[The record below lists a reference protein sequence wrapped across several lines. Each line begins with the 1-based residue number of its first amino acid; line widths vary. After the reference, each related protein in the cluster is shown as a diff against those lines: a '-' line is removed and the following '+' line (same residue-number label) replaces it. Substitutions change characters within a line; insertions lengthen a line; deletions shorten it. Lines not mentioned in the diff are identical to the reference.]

1 MDQRGVGHDG
11 KQPPRTLLSPH
22 FCWSQAACR
31 GRKEL
36 GAPHS
41 GCCPGSPIRV
51 KGRCP
56 VSFIARLKGLLRS
69 RRLDRELEEEL
80 RSHLEMRTADNLAA
94 GMSPENA
101 RYEAQRRFG
110 NTTLLKEDTRAVDI
124 IGWLD
129 ECARDFRYA
138 LRVLQRSPGFTAV
151 AILTLALGIGANTAV
166 FSVIN
171 SVLLGPL
178 PYHVPGGLVMVW
190 ESNSQHPNPHNTVSP
205 PNFFD
210 WQSRSTVFSSMAYI
224 ADVRNN
230 LTGNGEPE
238 EVVVQAVSANFFSLL
253 GVNPILGPG
262 FTTENGKAGHD
273 NVVILDYGL
282 WKERFAGDPAIVGKS
297 ILLNGKP
304 QTVVG
309 VAPQNFNWFI
319 KDSSLT
325 GAKPRI
331 WSPFVFPQS
340 FHDHK
345 QIGRFLTVVARL
357 KQGVTHSQA
366 QAEMSAIA
374 AQLEHE
380 YPDFDGHWG
389 VNVVPLR
396 DQISGQLR
404 PALLI
409 LFGAVAFVLL
419 IACANVSSLLLARA
433 ASREREIAV
442 RTAIGASRWR
452 IARQLLMESL
462 LLALVGGGIGVALA
476 VWGTNALLAASPRN
490 LLDLRFVSMDLHVL
504 TFALAAT
511 LLAGLLFGFLP
522 SYISAHSRISETLKE
537 GGRGSSSANRRAFA
551 RSAFVVAQLGLALVL
566 LTGSGLLI
574 RSFVR
579 LIGVDPGFDTGHLL
593 TFKIALPRSKYGTDP
608 LRMAFFQQL
617 LARISAV
624 PGVRSA
630 SMESFPPLTG
640 LGAATGVHVLSQPS
654 LALSDLPVANVG
666 VVGPDYF
673 ATMSIPLRVGRLFN
687 AQELAEEKHVTII
700 NQIFADKYL
709 HGLNPLG
716 QKAAI
721 YMKSFAE
728 NEIQPSEIIG
738 VVGDVHQMG
747 LDTAP
752 EPTVYWPHPELVMS
766 RMTIL
771 VRTSNDP
778 LAIVSQA
785 RSELQHIDPELPMAG
800 VATMDQLVADSLSR
814 SRFTMLLLGIFAV
827 VAVVLASVGLYGL
840 IAYSV
845 TRRTQ
850 ELGIRIALGAQRGD
864 CLRLVLGE
872 GTRLTL
878 LGVAVGVLAALAFSR
893 LLSTLLFGI
902 SP

>member
-1 MDQRGVGHDG
+1 MSWITRLRGMF
-11 KQPPRTLLSPH
+11 R
-22 FCWSQAACR
+22 R
-31 GRKEL
+31 E
-36 GAPHS
+36 
-41 GCCPGSPIRV
+41 
-51 KGRCP
+51 
-56 VSFIARLKGLLRS
+56 
-69 RRLDRELEEEL
+69 RLDQDLDEEL
-80 RSHLEMRTADNLAA
+80 RAHLEMRAADNLAA
-94 GMSPENA
+94 GMSPEQA
-101 RYEAQRRFG
+101 RQEAQKRFG
-110 NTTLLKEDTRAVDI
+110 NTALLKEDTREVDI
-124 IGWLD
+124 VGWL
-129 ECARDFRYA
+129 EEAARDFRHA
-138 LRVLQRSPGFTAV
+138 LRMLLRNPGFTVVAV
-151 AILTLALGIGANTAV
+151 LTLALGIGANTAI

-171 SVLLGPL
+171 SVLLHPL
-178 PYHVPGGLVMVW
+178 PYHDPDNLVMVW
-190 ESNSQHPNPHNTVSP
+190 ESNSQHRNPHNTVSP
-205 PNFFD
+205 PNFLD
-210 WQSRSTVFSSMAYI
+210 WQSRNTVFSSMAFVF
-224 ADVRNN
+224 DERDN
-230 LTGNGEPE
+230 LTGNGEPQ
-238 EVVVQAVSANFFSLL
+238 EVVVQDVSASFFSLL
-253 GVNPILGPG
+253 GVDPIIGPG
-262 FTTENGKAGHD
+262 FTPENGQPGHA
-273 NVVILDYGL
+273 NVVILSYGL
-282 WKERFAGDPAIVGKS
+282 WKERFAGDPAVVGKS
-297 ILLNGKP
+297 ILLNGHP
-304 QTVVG
+304 ETVVG

-319 KDSSLT
+319 KDGSLT
-325 GAKPRI
+325 GAKPQM

-345 QIGRFLTVVARL
+345 QIGRFMTVVARL
-357 KQGVTHSQA
+357 HPGATHSQA
-366 QAEMSAIA
+366 KTQMNAIA
-374 AQLEHE
+374 ARLEQE
-380 YPDFDGHWG
+380 YSDFNGHWG

-396 DQISGQLR
+396 QQISGDLR
-404 PALLI
+404 PALLV

-433 ASREREIAV
+433 ASREREMAI

-462 LLALVGGGIGVALA
+462 LLALIGGGIGVALA

-551 RSAFVVAQLGLALVL
+551 RNAFVVAQLGLALVL

-700 NQIFADKYL
+700 NQAFADKYL
-709 HGLNPLG
+709 HGVNPLG

-738 VVGDVHQMG
+738 VVGDVHQIG
-747 LDTAP
+747 LDTSP

-766 RMTIL
+766 GMTIL

-778 LAIVSQA
+778 LAMVSAA
-785 RSELQHIDPELPMAG
+785 RNELQQIDPELPMAA
-800 VATMDQLVADSLSR
+800 VAPMDQLLADSLSR
-814 SRFTMLLLGIFAV
+814 SRFTMLLLGIFAA
-827 VAVVLASVGLYGL
+827 VALVLAAVGIYGL

-845 TRRTQ
+845 TQRTQ
-850 ELGIRIALGAQRGD
+850 ELGIRIALGAQRRD
-864 CLRLVLGE
+864 VLRLVLGQ

-878 LGVAVGVLAALAFSR
+878 LGVTVGVLAGLGFAR
-893 LLSTLLFGI
+893 LLSTLLFGVSATDPLTFACVAALLGLVGLAACYI
-902 SP
+902 PARRATRVDPIVALRYE

>member
-1 MDQRGVGHDG
+1 MSWITRLRGMF
-11 KQPPRTLLSPH
+11 R
-22 FCWSQAACR
+22 R
-31 GRKEL
+31 E
-36 GAPHS
+36 
-41 GCCPGSPIRV
+41 
-51 KGRCP
+51 
-56 VSFIARLKGLLRS
+56 
-69 RRLDRELEEEL
+69 RLDQDLDEEL
-80 RSHLEMRTADNLAA
+80 RAHLEMRAADNLAA
-94 GMSPENA
+94 GMSPEQA
-101 RYEAQRRFG
+101 RQEAQKRFG
-110 NTTLLKEDTRAVDI
+110 NTALLKEDTREVDI
-124 IGWLD
+124 VGWL
-129 ECARDFRYA
+129 EEAARDFRHA
-138 LRVLQRSPGFTAV
+138 LRMLLRNPGFTVVAV
-151 AILTLALGIGANTAV
+151 LTLGLGIGANTAI

-171 SVLLGPL
+171 SVLLHPL
-178 PYHVPGGLVMVW
+178 LYHDPDNLVMVW
-190 ESNSQHPNPHNTVSP
+190 ESNSQHRNPRNTVSP
-205 PNFFD
+205 PNFLD
-210 WQSRSTVFSSMAYI
+210 WQSRNTVFSSMAFVF
-224 ADVRNN
+224 DERDN
-230 LTGNGEPE
+230 LTGNGEPQ
-238 EVVVQAVSANFFSLL
+238 EVVVQDVSASFFSML
-253 GVNPILGPG
+253 GVDPIIGPG
-262 FTTENGKAGHD
+262 FTPENGQPGHA
-273 NVVILDYGL
+273 NVVILSYGL
-282 WKERFAGDPAIVGKS
+282 WKERFAGDPAVVGKS
-297 ILLNGKP
+297 ILLNGHP
-304 QTVVG
+304 ETVVG

-319 KDSSLT
+319 KDGSLT
-325 GAKPRI
+325 GAKPQM

-345 QIGRFLTVVARL
+345 QIGRFMTVVARL
-357 KQGVTHSQA
+357 HPGATHSQA
-366 QAEMSAIA
+366 KTQMNAIA
-374 AQLEHE
+374 ARLEQE
-380 YPDFDGHWG
+380 YSDFNGHWG

-396 DQISGQLR
+396 QQISGDLR
-404 PALLI
+404 PALLV

-433 ASREREIAV
+433 ASREREMAI

-462 LLALVGGGIGVALA
+462 LLALIGGGIGVALA

-551 RSAFVVAQLGLALVL
+551 RNAFVVAQLGLALVL

-700 NQIFADKYL
+700 NQAFADKYL
-709 HGLNPLG
+709 HGVNPLG

-738 VVGDVHQMG
+738 VVGDVHQIG
-747 LDTAP
+747 LDTSP
-752 EPTVYWPHPELVMS
+752 EPNVYWPHPELVMS

-778 LAIVSQA
+778 LAMVSAA
-785 RSELQHIDPELPMAG
+785 RNELQQIDPELPMAA
-800 VATMDQLVADSLSR
+800 VAPMDQLLADSLSR
-814 SRFTMLLLGIFAV
+814 SRFTMLLLGIFAA
-827 VAVVLASVGLYGL
+827 VALVLAAVGIYGL

-845 TRRTQ
+845 TQRTQ
-850 ELGIRIALGAQRGD
+850 ELGIRIALGAQRRD
-864 CLRLVLGE
+864 VLRLVLGQ

-878 LGVAVGVLAALAFSR
+878 LGVTVGVLAGLGFAR
-893 LLSTLLFGI
+893 LLSTLLFGVSATDPLTFACVAALLGLVGLAACYI
-902 SP
+902 PARRATRVDPIVALRYE